1 MRKGVGRVRYGG
13 VPVRQSP
20 LTHLLV
26 AAVVGLV
33 VAMVVYPE
41 TAFAAAV
48 AGLKVWWDVVFPAL
62 LPFFIGAQILMA
74 LGVVHFMGVLMEP
87 FMRPLFNVPGTGAF
101 VVAVGLASGYPLGAV
116 ITARMRQQG
125 LLSKTEA
132 ERLMS
137 FSNTADPLFMAG
149 AVAVGMF
156 GTAAVAGPIMAG
168 HYLGA
173 LATGLALRFWRGGS
187 DRSEA
192 LAGEEGWLLAR
203 AWRAMVRARQEDGRP
218 FGQVLGDAVRD
229 SINTLLLVGGLIIL
243 MSVVIQVLDRAG
255 ILAAVGGL
263 FLLVLHPLGLDPSL
277 TRSLISGLFE
287 LTLGTQAAAQ
297 APAPLFDR
305 LVIAGAVIAWSGLSV
320 HAQVAAIIQGTGLSI
335 GPYIAARAFH
345 AVAAGALTALW
356 LAWFPVAAPAFL
368 PALAWAAP
376 GPLPWLGRL
385 LAGAFH
391 FLVAVG
397 GLAALAAVTQLLRAR
412 TVSGQR

>member
-1 MRKGVGRVRYGG
+1 MRE
-13 VPVRQSP
+13 SP

-26 AAVVGLV
+26 AAVVILV

-41 TAFAAAV
+41 TAFSAAV

-87 FMRPLFNVPGTGAF
+87 FMRPLFNVPGAGAF

-116 ITARMRQQG
+116 ITSRMRKQG

-156 GTAAVAGPIMAG
+156 GTAAVAGPIMAA

-173 LATGLALRFWRGGS
+173 LLTGLVLRFWRAGQ

-192 LAGEEGWLLAR
+192 LGGPEGWIPAR
-203 AWRAMVRARQEDGRP
+203 AWRAMVEARRADARP

-255 ILAAVGGL
+255 VLPALGGL
-263 FLLVLHPLGLDPSL
+263 FVLVLHPLGLDPSL

-297 APAPLFDR
+297 APAPLTDR
-305 LVIAGAVIAWSGLSV
+305 LIVAGAVIAWSGLSV
-320 HAQVAAIIQGTGLSI
+320 HAQVAAIIQGTDLHI
-335 GPYIAARAFH
+335 GPYVAARLLH
-345 AVAAGALTALW
+345 AVAAGAVTALW
-356 LAWFPVAAPAFL
+356 LAWFPLQTPAFL
-368 PALAWAAP
+368 PALAWASA
-376 GPLPWLGRL
+376 GPAAWLGRL
-385 LAGAFH
+385 GAAAVQ
-391 FLVAVG
+391 FLCAVG
-397 GLAALAAVTQLLRAR
+397 GLATLAAIVQLVRSRPAAGPR
-412 TVSGQR
+412 

>member
-1 MRKGVGRVRYGG
+1 MRE
-13 VPVRQSP
+13 SP

-26 AAVVGLV
+26 TAVVGLV

-41 TAFAAAV
+41 TAFSAAV

-87 FMRPLFNVPGTGAF
+87 LMRPLFNVPGAGAF

-116 ITARMRQQG
+116 ITTRMRKQG

-156 GTAAVAGPIMAG
+156 GTAAVGGPIMAG

-173 LATGLALRFWRGGS
+173 LATGLVLRFWRSGA
-187 DRSEA
+187 DRSET
-192 LAGEEGWLLAR
+192 LGEQDGWLLAR
-203 AWRAMVRARQEDGRP
+203 AWRAMVDARRQDGRP
-218 FGQVLGDAVRD
+218 FGQVLGDSVRD

-320 HAQVAAIIQGTGLSI
+320 HAQVAAIIQGTDLSI
-335 GPYIAARAFH
+335 GPYIAARVFH
-345 AVAAGALTALW
+345 AVAAGAFTALW
-356 LAWFPVAAPAFL
+356 LAWFPVAAPTFL
-368 PALAWAAP
+368 PALAWAATGP
-376 GPLPWLGRL
+376 GAWLARL
-385 LAGAFH
+385 LSGTVH
-391 FLVAVG
+391 FVVAVG

-412 TVSGQR
+412 PASSAR